1 MCFPAVLASTSTVF
15 SKLIYNY
22 LKIVIFALYIARQL
36 LNKAAIISKNKNRC
50 FEFISLSEV
59 KMNI

>member
-1 MCFPAVLASTSTVF
+1 MCFPAVLKSRRFVF

-22 LKIVIFALYIARQL
+22 LKIVIYALYILRQL
-36 LNKAAIISKNKNRC
+36 LNKAAVISKKKNRC
-50 FEFISLSEV
+50 FELISLSEV